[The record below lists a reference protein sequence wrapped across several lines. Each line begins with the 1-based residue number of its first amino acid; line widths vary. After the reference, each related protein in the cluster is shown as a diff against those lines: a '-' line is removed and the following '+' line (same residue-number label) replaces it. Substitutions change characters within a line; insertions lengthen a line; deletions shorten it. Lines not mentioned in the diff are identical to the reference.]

1 MKQTRLAQA
10 ITCVLY
16 GHDEVPHQ
24 IAPTLTRA
32 DVTHDDV
39 RAVMQFV
46 SERAAA
52 DATAH
57 ELGILDL
64 GGEGG

>member
-10 ITCVLY
+10 ITLVLY
-16 GHDEVPHQ
+16 GHAEVPHPF
-24 IAPTLTRA
+24 APTLTCA

-46 SERAAA
+46 SERATA
-52 DATAH
+52 DATAY

>member
-10 ITCVLY
+10 ITLVLY
-16 GHDEVPHQ
+16 GHDEAPHP

-32 DVTHDDV
+32 EVTHDDV
-39 RAVMQFV
+39 RAVMRFV
-46 SERAAA
+46 SERAASEVSA
-52 DATAH
+52 R
-57 ELGILDL
+57 ELGTLDL